1 MQIQLN
7 TDKNIEGN
15 ERLEAYVNEKIG
27 SSLNR
32 FSDKITR
39 VEVHLSDQNGE
50 KGGKDDQQCRMEVR
64 LKGLQPITITARE
77 AQMEQAISAAI
88 DKMKSSLETTLGKL
102 ASR

>member
-15 ERLEAYVNEKIG
+15 QRLEAFVNEKVG
-27 SSLNR
+27 AALNR
-32 FSDKITR
+32 FSDQITR
-39 VEVHLSDQNGE
+39 LEIHLSDQNGD
-50 KGGKDDQQCRMEVR
+50 KGGKDDQQCRIEAR

-77 AQMEQAISAAI
+77 AHMEQAINAAI

-102 ASR
+102 ANR

>member
-7 TDKNIEGN
+7 TAKNIEGN
-15 ERLEAYVNEKIG
+15 ERLEAFVNDKVS
-27 SSLNR
+27 SSLHR
-32 FSDKITR
+32 FSDQITR
-39 VEVHLSDQNGE
+39 VEVHLSDQNGD

-102 ASR
+102 ANR